1 MAELVDAL
9 GSGPSSGNCVWVQIP
24 FWATEMTGL
33 LASLFCYMEAGAA
46 GRKSVNCP
54 MSIMLR
60 TVLESKLHLISCVSH
75 PICMRL
81 LALEPRLHT
90 VRLFSCFPLHNLC
103 LREIWLPCFSV
114 FSHFPGQEH
123 RYDCRDFRKR
133 RAFQGKEVLIP
144 APEFMGITVFTA
156 IVLKHKKEGC
166 RYYEPTPIDWSK
178 STMGVSFCL
187 KSQRNRKRNSTIF
200 TKKATDQK

>member
-1 MAELVDAL
+1 MEVHNVKYDNLIRDRLTGEIFDSAIDNNPSKGYICTVARQLAQMAELVDAL

-60 TVLESKLHLISCVSH
+60 TALESKLPLISCVSH

-81 LALEPRLHT
+81 LSLEPRLHT
-90 VRLFSCFPLHNLC
+90 VRLFSCFPLHKLC
-103 LREIWLPCFSV
+103 LREI
-114 FSHFPGQEH
+114 
-123 RYDCRDFRKR
+123 
-133 RAFQGKEVLIP
+133 
-144 APEFMGITVFTA
+144 
-156 IVLKHKKEGC
+156 
-166 RYYEPTPIDWSK
+166 
-178 STMGVSFCL
+178 
-187 KSQRNRKRNSTIF
+187 
-200 TKKATDQK
+200 